1 MTEEERSDG
10 DTVIY
15 VADGPLDLSS
25 TQKTSSGPLNALSN
39 VVNKPSTPPPVPVV
53 PPNPLIQLRYSLHL
67 TIRGMAKHLGCSPT
81 LVQYAEAGCYTSVP
95 VPYRKHLHETE
106 YHAYQRHR
114 RCKRQANFSVE
125 EFPDPPGD
133 IHNVLRHLNL
143 KLFSFATQMCVQP
156 AEIFW
161 LLGKE
166 RKHLPRNLTEAF
178 LQVGLSP
185 EWLGKLAEATLET
198 KRREAQQ

>member
-1 MTEEERSDG
+1 
-10 DTVIY
+10 
-15 VADGPLDLSS
+15 
-25 TQKTSSGPLNALSN
+25 
-39 VVNKPSTPPPVPVV
+39 
-53 PPNPLIQLRYSLHL
+53 
-67 TIRGMAKHLGCSPT
+67 MAKFLGCSPT

-106 YHAYQRHR
+106 YILYQRHR
-114 RCKRQANFSVE
+114 QSKRVANFSVE
-125 EFPDPPGD
+125 EFPNPPGD

-161 LLGKE
+161 LMGKE
-166 RKHLPRNLTEAF
+166 RKFLPRNLTEAF

-185 EWLGKLAEATLET
+185 EWLNQLAQSTLET
-198 KRREAQQ
+198 KRREADK